1 MKGHS
6 KSRPQGAASPQIPG
20 KSALQGSGTLWPLLG
35 KSHLHFP
42 TARPWGVQL
51 KIQIPGEEEDFR
63 DKSNNH
69 RPLVTGGNWRVLLPR
84 CTSITPGMGRD
95 CEFRAVCL

>member
-51 KIQIPGEEEDFR
+51 QIQIPGEEEDFR

-69 RPLVTGGNWRVLLPR
+69 RPLVTEEIGGCYSLSS
-84 CTSITPGMGRD
+84 TGTTPGMGRD